1 MTNLSVKHGFA
12 ALALASISALALT
25 GTPASARWNRHVE
38 VVNDTS
44 DYMVA
49 FHASR
54 VGARTWEEDIL
65 GSRKLAPGNSVN
77 VNIDDGSGSC
87 QFDLRAEFAGGGH
100 AERYNVDVCK
110 VETWTV
116 Y

>member
-1 MTNLSVKHGFA
+1 MTYLSAKRGFA
-12 ALALASISALALT
+12 VLALAAIPALALT
-25 GTPASARWNRHVE
+25 GTPASARLDRHVE
-38 VVNDTS
+38 VVNETS

-65 GSRKLAPGNSVN
+65 GNKKLAPGRSVN

-87 QFDLRAEFAGGGH
+87 NYDLKADFAGGGH
-100 AERYNVDVCK
+100 AERYNVNVCK